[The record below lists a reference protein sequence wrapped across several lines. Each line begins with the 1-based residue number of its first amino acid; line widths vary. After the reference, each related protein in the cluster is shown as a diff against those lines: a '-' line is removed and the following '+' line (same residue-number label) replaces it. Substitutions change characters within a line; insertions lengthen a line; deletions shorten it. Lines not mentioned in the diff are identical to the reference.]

1 MTLPTSGSRVR
12 ISFFAHMSG
21 KGTHGRRAALP
32 APIHAEKVY
41 EETDQ
46 PRGIPTFPVG
56 GAWLTTLQSAPHY
69 IAV

>member
-1 MTLPTSGSRVR
+1 
-12 ISFFAHMSG
+12 MSG

-56 GAWLTTLQSAPHY
+56 GAWLTTLQSAPYY